1 VKEVNMTATSAPFVS
16 LLLLSGG
23 VGTRSRH
30 YEPKQF
36 YELAGLPMIAHSI
49 IPAVAEARIGEIV
62 VNAPEGFEERTHEIM
77 NTYCGDKPYQ
87 VVECGAT
94 RQESS
99 HILTRAAGFETVVL
113 HEAARPFVNLAMYA
127 ELIDCSELN
136 AGFCY
141 PIAYSMCEIDF
152 ETRLIRKG
160 VSREKVFDIQLPQKF
175 DRTALLGA
183 HEVAIQKGQSFT
195 EDSVMVV
202 SMAGI
207 PVISLP
213 GHSRNR
219 KVTDPEDFFFAEQN
233 LEEYSE

>member
-1 VKEVNMTATSAPFVS
+1 VKLDNMTVTSDPFVS

-23 VGTRSRH
+23 VGARSRH
-30 YEPKQF
+30 FEPKQF

-49 IPAVAEARIGEIV
+49 IPAIAETRIGEIV

-77 NTYCGDKPYQ
+77 KAYCGDKPYQ

-99 HILTRAAGFETVVL
+99 HILTLAARFDTVVL

-127 ELIDCSELN
+127 ELINCSEPN

-152 ETRLIRKG
+152 ETRLVRNG
-160 VSREKVFDIQLPQKF
+160 VSREKIFDIQLPQKF
-175 DRTALLGA
+175 GRATLLAA
-183 HEVAIQKGQSFT
+183 HEVAIRKEQSFT

-202 SMAGI
+202 TLAET
-207 PVISLP
+207 PVLSLR
-213 GHSRNR
+213 GYSRNR
-219 KVTDPEDFFFAEQN
+219 KVTDPEDFFFAERY
-233 LEEYSE
+233 LGDYSK